1 VVHPATESILGGAT
15 SHEIWLE
22 LMKNL
27 GPAYH
32 LLAIAPD
39 DPSLN

>member
-1 VVHPATESILGGAT
+1 LGEASNRET
-15 SHEIWLE
+15 WLE
-22 LMKNL
+22 VMKDL